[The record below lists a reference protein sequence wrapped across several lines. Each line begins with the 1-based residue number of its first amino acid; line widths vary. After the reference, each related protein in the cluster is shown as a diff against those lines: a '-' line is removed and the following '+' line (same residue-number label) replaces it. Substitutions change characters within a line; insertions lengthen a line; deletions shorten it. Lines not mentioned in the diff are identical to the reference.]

1 MRQRQ
6 RIPLPLLLAG
16 YLAGTAQ
23 QVDPPWFEWLAGH
36 PTVTVWHEKAAFQ
49 PLANWLKQGTVAEQM
64 VCFQRGVELTGWAD
78 WMKEYVLPV
87 CLMPEAG
94 LPPCPPL
101 AMVLTFVP
109 TLPHR
114 LTGHVWQQWWQTRT
128 ALKGAGDPFTL
139 PETEASVSALP
150 FPDRVLRLLPVGM
163 VLTPVQRA
171 QSWALGLFLLAGVTA
186 LGCSAWH
193 NRQLLRRVEHDLRPD
208 SAVAMTEGDQPQS
221 VAVLRADARQLEGYY
236 RDGVP
241 WRLGLGLYQGER
253 LRLPLQA
260 ILASYPVAP
269 PVKKPVTPSVPQTIR
284 LNSLA
289 LFDVGQA
296 KLKAGSTNVLI
307 NALID
312 IRAKPGWLIIITG
325 HTDSTGDAVKNQ
337 ALSLARADAVR
348 DWILHTSDIPP
359 ACVVVQGEGATQP
372 IASNTTTAGR
382 AANRRVEIH
391 LIPHAVACQRPQH
404 VSVFSP
410 TSPIQA
416 TLHQQQ
422 QE

>member
-1 MRQRQ
+1 M
-6 RIPLPLLLAG
+6 
-16 YLAGTAQ
+16 
-23 QVDPPWFEWLAGH
+23 
-36 PTVTVWHEKAAFQ
+36 
-49 PLANWLKQGTVAEQM
+49 
-64 VCFQRGVELTGWAD
+64 
-78 WMKEYVLPV
+78 
-87 CLMPEAG
+87 G
-94 LPPCPPL
+94 LPPCSPL

-114 LTGHVWQQWWQTRT
+114 LTGHVWQQWWQIRT
-128 ALKGAGDPFTL
+128 ALKGAGDPLTL
-139 PETEASVSALP
+139 PETEAPVPALP
-150 FPDRVLRLLPVGM
+150 FPDRVLRLLPVGT

-260 ILASYPVAP
+260 ILAGYPVAP

-296 KLKAGSTNVLI
+296 KLKAGSTKVLI

-312 IRAKPGWLIIITG
+312 IRAKPGWLIMITG

-372 IASNTTTAGR
+372 IASNTTAAGR

-422 QE
+422 QK